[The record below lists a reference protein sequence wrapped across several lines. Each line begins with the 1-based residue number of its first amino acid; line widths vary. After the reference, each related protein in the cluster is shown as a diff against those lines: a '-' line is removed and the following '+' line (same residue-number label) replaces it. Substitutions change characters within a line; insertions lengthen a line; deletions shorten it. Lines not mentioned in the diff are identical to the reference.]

1 MKKNTTKYNV
11 YSAWKNSENKIIV
24 DGENGYCDYSDTI
37 TIEHAKLLYRNG
49 IFKTKQITVRN
60 SDIKR
65 IKDKNG
71 NLYFDFDFS
80 ILWNK
85 EKRTYDGLS
94 YKDYILYSITVHNPD
109 DKMSGFK
116 SISGVPFNCYC
127 DKKAL
132 NPEFICHDCYSRKQL
147 KRYID
152 LHFKCAKNEF
162 FYNNVELTIDD
173 IPYINDC
180 YFRFESFGELTTP
193 EKVKNYFLICE
204 KNKNCFFAF
213 FTKLPFI
220 VDTAFKKYGLE
231 KPDNCK
237 FILSSPL
244 KNIKAIV
251 PDAYKYFI
259 DATFTV
265 FTKQY
270 VKEHNIVINCLKKCI
285 HCLKCYGKNGITE
298 LFEIEK

>member
-1 MKKNTTKYNV
+1 MEKNTYNV
-11 YSAWKNSENKIIV
+11 YFAWKNTENKIVV
-24 DGENGYCDYSDTI
+24 DGENGFCTYSDNI
-37 TIEHAKLLYRNG
+37 TIEHAKMLYRNG
-49 IFKTKQITVRN
+49 VFKTKQITVRN
-60 SDIKR
+60 CNITR
-65 IKDKNG
+65 INENG
-71 NLYFDFDFS
+71 NLYFNFDFS

-85 EKRTYDGLS
+85 EKRTYDGLP

-116 SISGVPFNCYC
+116 SISGIPFNCYC
-127 DKKAL
+127 DRKAL
-132 NPEFICHDCYSRKQL
+132 NPDFICYDCYSRKQL

-162 FYNNVELTIDD
+162 FYNHVELTIDD

-180 YFRFESFGELTTP
+180 YFRFESFGELTS
-193 EKVKNYFLICE
+193 ELKVKNYFLICE

-220 VDTAFKKYGLE
+220 VDAAFKKYGLK
-231 KPDNCK
+231 KPGNCK
-237 FILSSPL
+237 IILSSPL

-270 VKEHNIVINCLKKCI
+270 VKEHNITINCLKKCI
-285 HCLKCYGKNGITE
+285 NCLKCYGKNGVTE